1 VSRTLSQR
9 PGLVGSAGSAGAV
22 PALRFDRREM
32 AGAVADLGV
41 LVPIAVALIVQNGL
55 SATAVLLPAGML
67 YLVVGLYY
75 RVPVS
80 VQPLKA
86 FGAVAIAQ
94 GLGVDAIA
102 AGALLMGAVFVLLG
116 TTGLLDRAASL
127 FPRAVVRGVQLSVG
141 LLFLRLCWGL
151 VTSPPAAFRD
161 ADAAPL
167 WLVGATVVA
176 VVLALLLRRR
186 AVTLL
191 LVLAAAA
198 VAVASYEGAWRLG
211 PSPLIVPSL
220 DAATFAVAAVVLV
233 LPQLPLTFANSCL
246 AAADVARTYYGDGAC
261 RVSPGRLGTTLGVAN
276 LAVGA
281 VGGMPLCHGAGGMT
295 AHRAFGARTGGAP
308 LVLGG
313 VLVLLALVAG
323 AVMGALL
330 TGFPLPILAALLAV
344 AGVLHLGL
352 LRDLDR
358 PFEWVVALGIGAGG
372 FTGHLGLALLGGML
386 VWWTTRW
393 LAPRLTAPARP

>member
-1 VSRTLSQR
+1 MSQR
-9 PGLVGSAGSAGAV
+9 SGRAGTV
-22 PALRFDRREM
+22 PELRFDRQEM

-55 SATAVLLPAGML
+55 SATAVLLPAGVL
-67 YLVVGLYY
+67 YLVVGAYY

-86 FGAVAIAQ
+86 SGAVAIAQ

-116 TTGLLDRAASL
+116 GTGLLDRASSL

-151 VTSPPAAFRD
+151 VTSPPDTF
-161 ADAAPL
+161 ADAHAGPL
-167 WLVGATVVA
+167 WLVGATVA
-176 VVLALLLRRR
+176 IVVLALLLRRR
-186 AVTLL
+186 AVTLV

-198 VAVASYEGAWRLG
+198 VAAAAYDGPWTFG
-211 PSPLIVPSL
+211 PSSLSVPSL
-220 DAATFAVAAVVLV
+220 DASTFLVAAVVLV

-261 RVSPGRLGTTLGVAN
+261 RVSPGRLGTTLGLAN

-281 VGGMPLCHGAGGMT
+281 IGGMPLCHGAGGMT
-295 AHRAFGARTGGAP
+295 AHRAFGARTGGATWGCCATSTARSSGWSP
-308 LVLGG
+308 SVSAPSVSPATSAWPCSVACSCGG
-313 VLVLLALVAG
+313 
-323 AVMGALL
+323 
-330 TGFPLPILAALLAV
+330 
-344 AGVLHLGL
+344 
-352 LRDLDR
+352 R
-358 PFEWVVALGIGAGG
+358 PGG
-372 FTGHLGLALLGGML
+372 SH
-386 VWWTTRW
+386 
-393 LAPRLTAPARP
+393 PA